1 MQRCLKAGALGSN
14 GVTGGLG
21 ERYQC
26 FSKKRYKSCLS
37 IIWEGNK
44 KYLLISQEVSWTSD
58 SDTQLSEQWKYW
70 WFKPVHLIFTHSL
83 SRPQN
88 FLLPFLQVLAP
99 LLIRPAFFCYHSQ
112 GISTSWCSSSF
123 LKLHRVKANT
133 GMAVNCQHVLLGIT
147 GVIVNTLWLSE
158 ETVCLFTA
166 YWTKPGLVL
175 YKEGIG
181 KCQNAT

>member
-1 MQRCLKAGALGSN
+1 MQRCLKVGALGSN
-14 GVTGGLG
+14 RVIGGLG

-26 FSKKRYKSCLS
+26 FFKKRYKSRLS

-44 KYLLISQEVSWTSD
+44 KYLLVSQEVSRTSD

-70 WFKPVHLIFTHSL
+70 WFKPVHFIFTHSL

-99 LLIRPAFFCYHSQ
+99 LLILPAFFCYHSQ
-112 GISTSWCSSSF
+112 GISTYWCPSSF

-133 GMAVNCQHVLLGIT
+133 GMAVNRQDVLLGIT

-158 ETVCLFTA
+158 EKVCLYTA

-175 YKEGIG
+175 YKEGIR